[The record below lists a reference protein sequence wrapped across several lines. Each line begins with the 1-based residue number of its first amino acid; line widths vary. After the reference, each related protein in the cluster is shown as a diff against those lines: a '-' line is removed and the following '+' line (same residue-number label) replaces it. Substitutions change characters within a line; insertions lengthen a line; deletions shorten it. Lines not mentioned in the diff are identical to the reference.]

1 MDLETAG
8 KLLSNLSKDDLFKII
23 ITLCSYSEEAEE
35 WLLDHC
41 EEHGKVGDEELL
53 AQEQVEYYLRRAKN
67 VIDRAEWYG
76 GPDEEGEDR
85 AFLSIAEISEL
96 VKSHSFSRDFRRSVL
111 DRLLEQFLHND
122 TGLEDPMID
131 ACTDL
136 CVSDEEFLYL
146 AERLKNCNSQYYRKY
161 AARLFLEHGDE
172 DSFVEIQSKILE
184 YGSDYIAQA
193 DFYVRKGQQD
203 RAVRLVERAA
213 AKVDSRLDEVYEWLF
228 KVYSKS
234 GQEDKLISLYWREC
248 EDLCALINKKY
259 YPTAV
264 SVLKEIKAI
273 CDKSHMEAE
282 WQAKLA
288 AFTERHRRKKCL
300 MELMTGEKGLA

>member
-8 KLLSNLSKDDLFKII
+8 KLLSNLSKDDLLKII

-96 VKSHSFSRDFRRSVL
+96 VKSHSFSWDFRRSVL

-146 AERLKNCNSQYYRKY
+146 AERLKNCNSQY
-161 AARLFLEHGDE
+161 
-172 DSFVEIQSKILE
+172 
-184 YGSDYIAQA
+184 
-193 DFYVRKGQQD
+193 
-203 RAVRLVERAA
+203 
-213 AKVDSRLDEVYEWLF
+213 
-228 KVYSKS
+228 
-234 GQEDKLISLYWREC
+234 WREC

-259 YPTAV
+259 YPAAV

-300 MELMTGEKGLA
+300 MELMTGEKVLA